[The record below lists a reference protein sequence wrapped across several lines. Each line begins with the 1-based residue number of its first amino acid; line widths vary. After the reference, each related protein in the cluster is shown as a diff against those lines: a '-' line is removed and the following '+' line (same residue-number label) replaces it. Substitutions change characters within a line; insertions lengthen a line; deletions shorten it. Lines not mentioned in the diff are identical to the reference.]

1 MAMGCKHMSKIL
13 ALDIGDQWIGS
24 AISDALHITARP
36 YQTVATNTL
45 SDFIKTV
52 TEKEKIEQIIV
63 GNPITMRGTE
73 SQQTKKVHETYAQLQ
88 QQFQQL
94 KWILWDERLS
104 SKRAEDTK
112 SARTK
117 EEKIAAHSR
126 AAAFI
131 LQSYL
136 DYLSNF
142 R

>member
-1 MAMGCKHMSKIL
+1 MTKIL
-13 ALDIGDQWIGS
+13 ALDIGDQWVGS

-36 YQTVATNTL
+36 YQTVAANL
-45 SDFIKTV
+45 LPDFIKKT
-52 TEKEKIEQIIV
+52 TEKEKIGQIIV

-73 SQQTKKVHETYAQLQ
+73 SRQTKKVHETFAQLQ
-88 QQFQQL
+88 QQFQQT
-94 KWILWDERLS
+94 KWMLWDERLS
-104 SKRAEDTK
+104 SKRAEVTK
-112 SARTK
+112 SARNK

-136 DYLSNF
+136 DYLSNL